1 MTELATQGI
10 QMGLGERFLRG
21 RPGWWVC
28 RRGAGHCD
36 VNGNGADWGRRGV
49 GQGCWANEEAYI
61 RWAFG
66 WVVRKE
72 TGGFTGDGVLGVDK
86 ACHGCQVGAYCV
98 EGVPDVVTENLLDLT
113 Q

>member
-1 MTELATQGI
+1 MRHHRAVMYLTT
-10 QMGLGERFLRG
+10 
-21 RPGWWVC
+21 
-28 RRGAGHCD
+28 
-36 VNGNGADWGRRGV
+36 
-49 GQGCWANEEAYI
+49 YI

-98 EGVPDVVTENLLDLT
+98 EGVPDVVTENLLVVEALK
-113 Q
+113 